1 MLQPPPGLRVLAT
14 AGAGGIGLAV
24 AKAFAAAEARVFVC
38 DIDEAALAALPPG
51 WGRRAADVSD
61 EAAVAAL
68 FAEAGGA
75 LGGLDVL
82 VNCAGIAGP
91 TGPLESL
98 ELADWRA
105 CLAVNL
111 DAAFLCSRAA
121 IPLLRQA
128 GGGLIVNFS
137 STAGFMGYPNRTPYA
152 AAKWAIIGLTKSMA
166 MELGPEG
173 IRVNALCPGAV
184 EGARMDR
191 VIAAEAAKSGQSEA
205 AVRERYAAASSLR
218 RFVTAEEM
226 AGMILYLA
234 TPTGAAINGQALP
247 VDGHAEHS

>member
-1 MLQPPPGLRVLAT
+1 MLQIEHGLRVMVT

-24 AKAFAAAEARVFVC
+24 AKAFAGSSAKVFVC
-38 DIDEAALAALPPG
+38 DLDRAALAGLPPD

-61 EAAVAAL
+61 ESAVAEL
-68 FAEAGGA
+68 FEAVTA
-75 LGGLDVL
+75 QLGGLDVL

-91 TGPLESL
+91 TGSLESL
-98 ELADWRA
+98 ALAAWRR

-111 DAAFLCSRAA
+111 DATFLCSRAA

-137 STAGFMGYPNRTPYA
+137 STAGFMGYPGRTPYA
-152 AAKWAIIGLTKSMA
+152 TAKWGIIGLTKSLA

-184 EGARMDR
+184 EGERMAR
-191 VIAAEAAKSGQSEA
+191 VIAAESKKTGRSEA
-205 AVRERYAAASSLR
+205 EIRRDYASATSLR
-218 RFVTAEEM
+218 RFMTAEEM
-226 AGMILYLA
+226 AGMVLYLA
-234 TPTGAAINGQALP
+234 SAPGSAVTGQALP
-247 VDGHAEHS
+247 VDGHTERL

>member
-1 MLQPPPGLRVLAT
+1 MLQVPSGLRVLVT

-24 AKAFAAAEARVFVC
+24 AKAFAAANARLFVC
-38 DIDEAALAALPPG
+38 DLAPAALAGLPDS
-51 WGRRAADVSD
+51 WGQQVCDVAD

-68 FAEAGGA
+68 FQQVEAR

-91 TGPLESL
+91 TDPLESL
-98 ELADWRA
+98 TLADWKA
-105 CLAVNL
+105 CLAVTL
-111 DAAFLCSRAA
+111 DGTFLCSRAA
-121 IPLLRQA
+121 IPLLRRA

-137 STAGFMGYPNRTPYA
+137 STAGLIGYPDRSPYA
-152 AAKWAIIGLTKSMA
+152 TAKWGIIGLTKTMA
-166 MELGPEG
+166 MELGEDA

-184 EGARMDR
+184 EGPRMDR
-191 VIAAEAAKSGQSEA
+191 VIAAEAKASGRSEA
-205 AVRERYAAASSLR
+205 EVRRDYASASSLR

-226 AGMILYLA
+226 AGLILYLT

-247 VDGHAEHS
+247 VDGHAERL